1 MTLNCARNVGNREWI
16 VALAY
21 QMGKYRLL
29 ALDLDG
35 TLLNDRSEISETN
48 AKWIKHAVEAGVTV
62 CVSTGRG
69 FVSAL
74 PFAEQLGLDTPMI
87 TVNGGEIWTKP
98 HSLHRRTLLD
108 SGKIMKLHALAE
120 RYDVWFWAYST
131 EDIYN
136 KERWV
141 GDTIARHWLKFGYY
155 SEDAPILGAIL
166 KEIQTWE
173 GLELSNSSPHNIE
186 INPQGVSKATALMEV
201 CRMRG
206 YEMSEV
212 VAVGDSMNDIAAIK
226 ASGLGVAMG
235 NAQDEVKAAADA
247 VTGSNQENGVAQV
260 IENYVL
266 RT

>member
-1 MTLNCARNVGNREWI
+1 
-16 VALAY
+16 
-21 QMGKYRLL
+21 MGKYRLL

-48 AKWIKHAVEAGVTV
+48 AKWVKHAVDAGVTV

-98 HSLHRRTLLD
+98 HAIHRRTLLD
-108 SGKIMKLHALAE
+108 SEKVMKLHALAE
-120 RYDVWFWAYST
+120 KYGEVWFWAYTT

-141 GDTIARHWLKFGYY
+141 GDTFSRNWLKFGYY
-155 SEDAPILGAIL
+155 TEDTDILSEIL
-166 KEIQTWE
+166 KEIQAWD
-173 GLELSNSSPHNIE
+173 GLEISNSSPYNIE

-201 CRMRG
+201 CRLLG
-206 YEMSEV
+206 YDMSEV
-212 VAVGDSMNDIAAIK
+212 VAVGDSMNDIAAIR

-235 NAQDEVKAAADA
+235 NAQDEVKAAANV
-247 VTGSNQENGVAQV
+247 VTGSNQEHGVAQV
-260 IENYVL
+260 IQNYVL
-266 RT
+266 RS

>member
-1 MTLNCARNVGNREWI
+1 M
-16 VALAY
+16 AY

-35 TLLNDRSEISETN
+35 TLLNEQSEISEMN
-48 AKWIKHAVEAGVTV
+48 AKWVKHAIEAGVTV

-69 FVSAL
+69 FPSAL

-98 HSLHRRTLLD
+98 HALHQRTLLD
-108 SGKIMKLHALAE
+108 SDKIMKLHALAE
-120 RYDVWFWAYST
+120 RYDVWFWAYTT

-141 GDTIARHWLKFGYY
+141 GDTIARNWLKFGYY
-155 SEDAPILGAIL
+155 TEDAPILSAIL
-166 KEIQTWE
+166 NEIQTWE

-186 INPQGVSKATALMEV
+186 INAQGVSKASALMEV

-206 YEMSEV
+206 YDMSEV
-212 VAVGDSMNDIAAIK
+212 VAVGDSMNDIAAIR

-235 NAQDEVKAAADA
+235 NAQDEVKLAAN
-247 VTGSNQENGVAQV
+247 VITGSNQKNGVAEV
-260 IENYVL
+260 IQNYVL
-266 RT
+266 RA

>member
-1 MTLNCARNVGNREWI
+1 
-16 VALAY
+16 
-21 QMGKYRLL
+21 MGKFRLL

-35 TLLNDRSEISETN
+35 TLLNDRSEISEMN
-48 AKWIKHAVEAGVTV
+48 AKWVKHAVEAGVTV

-98 HSLHRRTLLD
+98 HDLHRRTLLD
-108 SGKIMKLHALAE
+108 SDKIMKLHALAE

-141 GDTIARHWLKFGYY
+141 GDTTARHWLKFGYY
-155 SEDAPILGAIL
+155 SEDETILGAIL

-186 INPQGVSKATALMEV
+186 INQQGISKATALMEV

-212 VAVGDSMNDIAAIK
+212 VAVGDSLNDIAAIK

-235 NAQDEVKAAADA
+235 NAQDEVKAAADV

-260 IENYVL
+260 IQNYVL